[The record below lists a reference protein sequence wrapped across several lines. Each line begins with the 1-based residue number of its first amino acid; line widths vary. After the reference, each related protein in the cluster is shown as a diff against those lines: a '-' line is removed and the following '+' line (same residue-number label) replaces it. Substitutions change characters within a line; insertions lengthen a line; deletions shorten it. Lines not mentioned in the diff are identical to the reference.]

1 MEYINEFLLALENN
15 FYIAQVVSINFYN
28 LLHQEATKWE
38 FTKVTSPKLTPSQSC
53 WLYVYY

>member
-53 WLYVYY
+53 WLYV